1 MRVLNFLLA
10 LLGVT
15 LLHVLGVRFITG
27 FAVIVDLF
35 LVLAVL
41 LALEGD
47 EAPSLLGGTA
57 IGLVHDAFSGGAF
70 GLFGASTTVISYLVA
85 KGVRRLAIRDPLP
98 VALVFM
104 IASALY
110 QAMALI
116 LASFFL
122 GSVPLFEDTILQVVA
137 SGILGLTAFLV
148 RRGAQRRYGLWRHN
162 RRRRLV

>member
-1 MRVLNFLLA
+1 
-10 LLGVT
+10 
-15 LLHVLGVRFITG
+15 
-27 FAVIVDLF
+27 
-35 LVLAVL
+35 
-41 LALEGD
+41 
-47 EAPSLLGGTA
+47 
-57 IGLVHDAFSGGAF
+57 
-70 GLFGASTTVISYLVA
+70 
-85 KGVRRLAIRDPLP
+85 
-98 VALVFM
+98 M

>member
-1 MRVLNFLLA
+1 MKALNFLLA
-10 LLGVT
+10 LLGVI
-15 LLHVLGVRFITG
+15 LLHVLGVRLLPG

-41 LALEGD
+41 NALAGD
-47 EAPSLLGGTA
+47 EVPAFIGGSV
-57 IGLVHDAFSGGAF
+57 IGLVHDAFTGGAF
-70 GLFGASTTVISYLVA
+70 GLFGASTTIISYLVA

-110 QAMALI
+110 QAIALG

-122 GSVPLFEDTILQVVA
+122 GSVPALEDTVLQMLA
-137 SGILGLTAFLV
+137 SGIIGLSAFLL
-148 RRGAQRRYGLWRHN
+148 RKSSRHRYDRWRLN

>member
-1 MRVLNFLLA
+1 MKVLSFLLA

-41 LALEGD
+41 HA
-47 EAPSLLGGTA
+47 LGGEEVSA
-57 IGLVHDAFSGGAF
+57 VFGGAVIGLVHDAFSGGVF
-70 GLFGASTTVISYLVA
+70 GLFGTSSTVISYLAA
-85 KGVRRLAIRDPLP
+85 KGARRLAIRDPMP

-104 IASALY
+104 VASALY
-110 QAMALI
+110 QAVALA

-122 GSVPLFEDTILQVVA
+122 GSVPTLGHTVLQVLA
-137 SGILGLTAFLV
+137 SGIIGLSAFLLRKGV
-148 RRGAQRRYGLWRHN
+148 RRRFELRRLN
-162 RRRRLV
+162 RKRRLV